1 MGLTSVG
8 LGSGLD
14 INGIVSALVS
24 SEQAPKVAQFDTKE
38 GAINSEISALGF
50 LKSAL
55 SEFQDSLSFL
65 SKEDSFESQS
75 VKLSKSTYLS
85 STVTDDAVSGSY
97 SVAVEQLAV
106 NQKVGSAA
114 VSDVT
119 AALGEGSLNFAVDG
133 DSFDIAVSAEDTL
146 QTLVAKINGADDN
159 VGVTATIVNSD
170 DGAKLVLTSNE
181 TGTANNITV
190 SATDADAGASTVLA
204 DTFTMT
210 ELQPAKDSIV
220 YIDGLK
226 LTSSSNTVED
236 AIEGVTL
243 NLKSADIDELT
254 TLTVSQNTSS
264 IKTGIQAFVDAFNSM
279 TESITS
285 LTSYNADTQVAG
297 VLQGDSLPRGIQ
309 SQLRNVISSSFSTTD
324 GSLSLASIGITT
336 TRSGTLEID
345 DDILTAAL
353 KNNVDGIKEMFTTE
367 DTGVAT
373 KLDGYLDSY
382 VGTGSIIDSRDTS
395 LDSSLERLA
404 DQREAF
410 ATKMAAFEARL
421 YTQYNYMDLI
431 VGQLST
437 QSSDLQSRLDSLPG
451 LVSQND

>member
-24 SEQAPKVAQFDTKE
+24 AQRTPKVAQFDSKE

-50 LKSAL
+50 LKSSL
-55 SEFQDSLSFL
+55 SEFKDSLTFL
-65 SKEDSFESQS
+65 SDTDSFDSQS
-75 VKLSKSTYLS
+75 ASVSKNTY
-85 STVTDDAVSGSY
+85 VTASVTNTAVTGSY
-97 SVAVEQLAV
+97 SLAVEQLAGS
-106 NQKVGSAA
+106 QKIGSLA

-119 AALGEGSLNFAVDG
+119 APLDEGSLNFAVDG
-133 DSFDIAVSAEDTL
+133 DSFDIEVTAEDTM
-146 QTLVAKINGADDN
+146 QTLVAKINSADDN

-170 DGAKLVLTSNE
+170 DGAQLVLTSKE

-190 SATDADAGASTVLA
+190 SATDTGAGTVLA
-204 DTFTMT
+204 DTFAMT
-210 ELQPAKDSIV
+210 ELQAAKDSII

-243 NLKSADIDELT
+243 NLRDADVDKLT
-254 TLTVSQNTSS
+254 TLTVKQNTSA
-264 IKTGIQAFVDAFNSM
+264 IATGIKSFVEAFNSM
-279 TESITS
+279 SETIAS
-285 LTSYNADTQVAG
+285 LTSYNAETEEAG
-297 VLQGDSLPRGIQ
+297 ALQGDSLPRGIQ
-309 SQLRNVISSSFSTTD
+309 SQLRNVMSSAFATSD
-324 GSLSLASIGITT
+324 GQLSLASIGITT
-336 TRSGTLEID
+336 TRSGTLEIV
-345 DDILTAAL
+345 DDILTEAL
-353 KNNVDGIKEMFTTE
+353 ESNVAGIKEMFTTE
-367 DTGVAT
+367 DTGVTA

-395 LDSSLERLA
+395 LDGSLSRLT

-410 ATKMAAFEARL
+410 ALKMAAFEARL

-437 QSSDLQSRLDSLPG
+437 QRSDLQSRLDSLPG

>member
-24 SEQAPKVAQFDTKE
+24 SEQAPKVAQFDAKE
-38 GAINSEISALGF
+38 GEINSEISAIGF

-65 SKEDSFESQS
+65 SDTDSFDSQV

-97 SVAVEQLAV
+97 SVAVEQLAQS
-106 NQKVGSAA
+106 QKVGSVA

-119 AALGEGSLNFAVDG
+119 AALDEGSLNFAIDG
-133 DSFDIAVSAEDTL
+133 DSFDIDVTADDTL
-146 QTLVAKINGADDN
+146 QTLVAKINNADDN

-190 SATDADAGASTVLA
+190 SATDTGAGTVLA
-204 DTFTMT
+204 DTFAMT

-236 AIEGVTL
+236 AIDGVTL
-243 NLKSADIDELT
+243 NLKDADVDELT

-264 IKTGIQAFVDAFNSM
+264 VKTGIKAFVEAFNSLSE
-279 TESITS
+279 TISG
-285 LTSYNADTQVAG
+285 LTSYNAATQTAG
-297 VLQGDSLPRGIQ
+297 TLQGDSLPRGIQ
-309 SQLRNVISSSFSTTD
+309 SQLRNVMSSSFSTSD
-324 GSLSLASIGITT
+324 GNLSLASIGITT

-353 KNNVDGIKEMFTTE
+353 ESNISGIKDMFTAE
-367 DTGVAT
+367 DSGVAT